1 MIKEQEAVREPW
13 RSDQGD
19 GTFRN
24 PILHADYSD
33 PDVIRA
39 GDEFYMTASSFSH
52 LPGLP
57 ILNSKDLV
65 NWTLINHVIKRID
78 LPGYEH
84 PQHGNGVWAPSLRFH
99 GGKYWVFY
107 GDPDV
112 GIFMSTALHP
122 AAEWEKPHRSSMA
135 STVCSPRGKL
145 LLRIQQRRTIIRES

>member
-1 MIKEQEAVREPW
+1 M
-13 RSDQGD
+13 
-19 GTFRN
+19 
-24 PILHADYSD
+24 PIT
-33 PDVIRA
+33 PIRVIRA
-39 GDEFYMTASSFSH
+39 GDDFYMTASSFSH

-57 ILNSKDLV
+57 ILHSKDLV
-65 NWTLINHVIKRID
+65 NWTLINHVIKRMD

-122 AAEWEKPHRSSMA
+122 AAEWENPHRSSMA